1 MSSPR
6 EIQVQSF
13 ADLVEQ
19 VNVLQAKVEQ
29 LSARLDELEGGRETT
44 ARPTRNP
51 ATQAVV
57 RQEDVIAKVGQG
69 GLLPRIAAVCF
80 LLVVA
85 LILRTITDNQVV
97 SVQVGSLLG
106 LTYAVALI
114 GFGWWL
120 YARKSR
126 LAPVFPGCGLLLLFS
141 IVLETHARFEFLP
154 TFWAYTTLLVAG
166 LVAVGLSLRYRATG
180 LICLGTLGTAGVG
193 MAIDFPYPLYPYL
206 GLLLLAATIASF
218 IAHRRQMCMFLRYAA
233 LAFTAVFWLL
243 WTFKLNVPPVCDA
256 PTADLL
262 NLSWFLPTLFLFWG
276 TYFLMVVRNTMD
288 QDLALGFYEGIMP
301 TISGIGVFVAGWVVI
316 GVWYKNAAWF
326 GIATLVLG
334 VVHFIVGWW
343 FAKRDREGAQGSNA
357 FIFAGV
363 CLLTLSL
370 AVAVD
375 NIVWILP
382 LWSGLAFVL
391 ALLASR
397 WHSGGIRVTS
407 YLLQIVTC
415 GYGVLSGSFP
425 VPSAL
430 PLVSGLAAAT
440 VSVIC
445 LLQYHWSRRHAP
457 DAVHSAYF
465 SWLDKKD
472 YSAVIL
478 LVAGLISGYY
488 CAQQGLF
495 MLLSRTLADFAAAL
509 QSGQSVFINLGA
521 VLLMLIGLRGRNI
534 EIATVAGLVVLIGAV
549 KVFIL
554 DLFGINGVSLVVSV
568 FSFGIVAAVA
578 SVVMGKWQR
587 KGVESETAGVVGNVG
602 QER

>member
-1 MSSPR
+1 MGSPQ
-6 EIQVQSF
+6 EKEVQGF

-19 VNVLQAKVEQ
+19 VNVLQTRVEQ
-29 LSARLDELEGGRETT
+29 LSVRLDELEGGRE
-44 ARPTRNP
+44 AGPRPTPTP
-51 ATQAVV
+51 ATQVVV
-57 RQEDVIAKVGQG
+57 RQEDVITKVGQG

-80 LLVVA
+80 MLVVA

-97 SVQVGSLLG
+97 SVQAGSLLG

-120 YARKSR
+120 YQRKSR

-141 IVLETHARFEFLP
+141 IVLETHSRFESLP

-166 LVAVGLSLRYRATG
+166 LVVVGLSLRYRATG
-180 LICLGTLGTAGVG
+180 LICLGTLGTAGIG
-193 MAIDFPYPLYPYL
+193 MAIDFPYPLYPFL
-206 GLLLLAATIASF
+206 GLLLLGANIASF
-218 IAHRRQMCMFLRYAA
+218 IAHRRQMCLFLRYAV

-243 WTFKLNVPPVCDA
+243 WTFKLNVLPVCDA
-256 PTADLL
+256 PIAVML
-262 NLSWFLPTLFLFWG
+262 NLDWFLPSLFLFWCV
-276 TYFLMVVRNTMD
+276 YFFMVVWNTMD
-288 QDLALGFYEGIMP
+288 HDLALGFYEGIMP
-301 TISGIGVFVAGWVVI
+301 TISGIGLFVAGWVII
-316 GVWYKNAAWF
+316 GVWYRNANWF
-326 GIATLVLG
+326 GITTLVLG
-334 VVHFIVGWW
+334 VVHFIIGWW
-343 FAKRDREGAQGSNA
+343 FAKRDREGARGSNA

-363 CLLTLSL
+363 CLLFMSM

-391 ALLASR
+391 ALLSAR

-407 YLLQIVTC
+407 YLLQIVIC
-415 GYGVLSGSFP
+415 VYGMLSGIFA

-430 PLVSGLAAAT
+430 PVVSGLAAGT
-440 VSVIC
+440 IFVIC
-445 LLQYHWSRRHAP
+445 LLQYNWSRRHAP

-465 SWLDKKD
+465 SWLDKRD
-472 YSAVIL
+472 ISAVFL

-488 CAQQGLF
+488 SAQMGLF
-495 MLLSRTLADFAAAL
+495 MILNRTLADFAAAL

-534 EIATVAGLVVLIGAV
+534 EIATVAGFVVVIGAV
-549 KVFIL
+549 KVFII
-554 DLFGINGVSLVVSV
+554 DLFGISGLSLVVSV

-587 KGVESETAGVVGNVG
+587 KGEEDEAGQDSPPVNI
-602 QER
+602 